1 MAEEKIEVPKHKW
14 YQFID
19 TLTRLDELLEA
30 LLKVQQQTLEVLKGL
45 RPPTVAVA
53 VPPVAPPIPPEV
65 IPFPPAPPELEPI
78 TTRLDGIMS
87 QLISLNRKTD
97 DIIDLLKLAIKV
109 IPKPLGSIRKFG
121 KIVTSDTFKTVAEYT
136 PERGKRFHLT
146 KIVVSCPED
155 VEAQVFWMNKPLT
168 VIYNIMGK
176 IPFTDWYPWDYRTHP
191 ELKEIIGDGAS
202 KIELKVRYPSGGVA
216 AECYGE
222 IVGEET

>member
-1 MAEEKIEVPKHKW
+1 MAEEKIEIPKHKW

-53 VPPVAPPIPPEV
+53 VPPEAPPAPPI
-65 IPFPPAPPELEPI
+65 IFPPAPPELEPV
-78 TTRLDGIMS
+78 TKRLDGIVD
-87 QLISLNRKTD
+87 QLSNLNTKAD
-97 DIIDLLKLAIKV
+97 GIIKLLEIAVKV
-109 IPKPLGSIRKFG
+109 IPKPLGSVRKFN
-121 KIVTSDTFKTVAEYT
+121 KITTSDTFTTVVEYT

-155 VEAQVFWMNKPLT
+155 VQAQVFWMNKPLT
-168 VIYNIMGK
+168 VIYNIMGN

-191 ELKEIIGDGAS
+191 ELREIIGDGAS
-202 KIELKVRYPSGGVA
+202 KIELKVRYPSGGTA

-222 IVGEET
+222 IVGEES